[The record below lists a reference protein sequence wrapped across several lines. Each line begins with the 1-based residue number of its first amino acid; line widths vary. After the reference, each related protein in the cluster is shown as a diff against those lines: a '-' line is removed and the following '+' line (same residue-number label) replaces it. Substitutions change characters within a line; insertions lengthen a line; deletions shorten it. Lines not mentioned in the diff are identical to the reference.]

1 MKKLICKK
9 GQVHPSSPS
18 TSDLLA
24 VLPATILAL
33 TAALSAEDKEVLAYL
48 IIISSSINT
57 GTICSNFSGH
67 PEAVIPRRQG
77 STDQGSADYHSGWAD
92 HTPMFQCNC
101 FRCYMSFWARWDASP
116 SRELIHEI
124 IEAYEDDQLVKKKKK
139 RRSAKMKTERKKI
152 ASNELKD
159 GDQEGS
165 GNRSAISR
173 AEVGEPVSVDASG
186 STSTTDGVKVAGDH
200 GTEVGWVVMK
210 ESVGKIASFIGEKI
224 WAAGVWIN

>member
-1 MKKLICKK
+1 MKKLIYKK
-9 GQVHPSSPS
+9 GQVHPSPPS
-18 TSDLLA
+18 ISNLLA
-24 VLPATILAL
+24 VLPPTILAL

-48 IIISSSINT
+48 IIVSSINT
-57 GTICSNFSGH
+57 GTTCSNFSGH
-67 PEAVIPRRQG
+67 PDAVIPRCHG

-92 HTPMFQCNC
+92 HTPMFECNC

-124 IEAYEDDQLVKKKKK
+124 IEAYEDDQLVKKRKK

-152 ASNELKD
+152 ASNKLKD

-173 AEVGEPVSVDASG
+173 DEVGESVSVDASG
-186 STSTTDGVKVAGDH
+186 STSTIDGVKVAGDH

-210 ESVGKIASFIGEKI
+210 ESVRKIASFIGEKI